1 MYIAKS
7 RDVICV
13 ILKINAIAST
23 TIFAIIQV
31 VISVSFLG
39 HNNPVNSH
47 KNKGINHI

>member
-1 MYIAKS
+1 MYIGKS

-13 ILKINAIAST
+13 ILKINAIASI

-31 VISVSFLG
+31 VISVSILG

-47 KNKGINHI
+47 KK